1 VGVIGLLALLRCH
14 SHSGDTQAAGC
25 SLLVQLL
32 DSEPRKS
39 AAAQAGAIEH
49 LVSIL
54 RCHATN
60 SAGMPASVLA
70 AACLALVSLA
80 SASTQRTTQC
90 VESGALVA
98 VIGALRAH
106 PQASSPLL
114 ALNGCM
120 MLVQLLRDAGAQHEA
135 RCQMAAEEGALV
147 ALVAALSGDGASWPL
162 LTWATIA
169 LLEIMHTSALRTQ
182 LALKAGAQE
191 ALEKAI
197 AAASLATPA
206 AGSAGKAR
214 ADNTSGKA
222 SSTEHHSDKGPRK
235 RCSESVHSL
244 LRLAREWLALHADV
258 LDARCRFQ
266 PQSMSSTAQ
275 GLPTPGL
282 EQDGGSS
289 CVSSGSR
296 CRLPAVINSD
306 PAQPKVSSWWSMF
319 LDAIFRFGHHIQ

>member
-1 VGVIGLLALLRCH
+1 MPCCRPCHESIHFGRRGNSFGVYDLRLPPALI
-14 SHSGDTQAAGC
+14 Q
-25 SLLVQLL
+25 
-32 DSEPRKS
+32 
-39 AAAQAGAIEH
+39 
-49 LVSIL
+49 
-54 RCHATN
+54 
-60 SAGMPASVLA
+60 
-70 AACLALVSLA
+70 
-80 SASTQRTTQC
+80 
-90 VESGALVA
+90 
-98 VIGALRAH
+98 
-106 PQASSPLL
+106 
-114 ALNGCM
+114 
-120 MLVQLLRDAGAQHEA
+120 
-135 RCQMAAEEGALV
+135 
-147 ALVAALSGDGASWPL
+147 
-162 LTWATIA
+162 
-169 LLEIMHTSALRTQ
+169 
-182 LALKAGAQE
+182 ALKAGAQE